1 MKLSHVFPTRAQLLL
16 RWPLMLHKWNLC
28 CRVGYLFLTHSF
40 SEYCNKSYIAEN
52 YIVDS
57 VYYIFVAATS
67 TQLTPKAISS
77 VE

>member
-1 MKLSHVFPTRAQLLL
+1 VIGQIIAYNMTVLLVIAL
-16 RWPLMLHKWNLC
+16 VLANLC
-28 CRVGYLFLTHSF
+28 KYRH
-40 SEYCNKSYIAEN
+40 KSYIAEN